1 MIGFA
6 QWKPINI
13 RQALMKNVPIK
24 QMCCFY
30 GALYREHQ
38 VTNKRVSNSKFSR
51 IFQAAEI

>member
-30 GALYREHQ
+30 GAPYLEHQ